1 MLKKDFLH
9 NWHLYLPDRFIQHR
23 AEKSRVVYE
32 HDSRTLSMKDS
43 INSPDT
49 GGNGLT
55 FKNAKLSGHVNKSF

>member
-1 MLKKDFLH
+1 
-9 NWHLYLPDRFIQHR
+9 
-23 AEKSRVVYE
+23 
-32 HDSRTLSMKDS
+32 MKDS